1 MVSDGGPAGEKLRR
15 GREIDEGKNRAGK
28 GSLPSCFFFFFALAS
43 YHLYL
48 NAHYLNPILQKS
60 TGSKMF
66 PEGCYAAKAA
76 EKEKNWSLLVNDNY
90 LITFLT

>member
-1 MVSDGGPAGEKLRR
+1 
-15 GREIDEGKNRAGK
+15 
-28 GSLPSCFFFFFALAS
+28 
-43 YHLYL
+43 
-48 NAHYLNPILQKS
+48 
-60 TGSKMF
+60 MF

>member
-1 MVSDGGPAGEKLRR
+1 MVSDGGPAGEKLGR

-28 GSLPSCFFFFFALAS
+28 GSLPSCFFFFFLRSPRTIYLAP
-43 YHLYL
+43 HYL

-76 EKEKNWSLLVNDNY
+76 EKEKN
-90 LITFLT
+90 